1 MIHIEGDWY
10 IMVDEMCYT
19 LQKKVGTRID
29 KETGKEITVWSDPR
43 YYSTLYKAVE
53 GYFRARTVE
62 LLSHREIELK
72 TALEELLGLNKHID
86 ELLKEILR
94 EE

>member
-10 IMVDEMCYT
+10 ILVDELCYT
-19 LQKKVGTRID
+19 LQKKIGKRID
-29 KETGKEITVWSDPR
+29 KETGEEKDVWSDAR
-43 YYSTLYKAVE
+43 YYSTLYKAIQ

-62 LLSHREIELK
+62 FLYHRVIELK
-72 TALEELLGLNKHID
+72 TALEELLRLNKHID